1 MTNKTMTDK
10 TLMHESL
17 PNSHNTPTGE
27 TLELVKSFALIQ
39 DADRRRQ
46 VIDFARKVLIADT
59 QARLN

>member
-10 TLMHESL
+10 TLMHESP
-17 PNSHNTPTGE
+17 PNSYNTPTGE

-39 DADRRRQ
+39 DAGRRRQ